1 MITKG
6 KQAKEKLLEGINGIA
21 DVVKMTL
28 GAKGKTVLISEPYKM
43 GFHVTKDG
51 YEITKS
57 ISFEDEIQNC
67 GADFIKNAANETV
80 KLVGDATTG
89 TTILTQSMCNSMFNE
104 ISLGKNP
111 NILNKELKED
121 LDKVTDFIKKKS
133 REIKSTEDIKNI
145 AKVSSNHDEEIS
157 ELIKN
162 IYDQAGNNVT
172 IDVIES
178 DNSETTFEIVNGYT
192 MINTGFSSNIF
203 VNNREKNRIEFS
215 NPRIY
220 MLNGKI
226 RQMTSE
232 LSELL
237 LQNSDRNS
245 ETFRPLVL
253 IVEDIEEAPLREII
267 TAFGKEMIFNIAI
280 VQSNLIFEDRKN
292 IFIDSSKVIGCEY
305 SEERIGRFGECEK
318 IIIEKDNVTFINGSG
333 NTKPWINELKKESK
347 KKKNIFL
354 EKRIFSLE
362 TTAAIINVGGKL
374 ATEISEAKDRVD
386 DAVEAV
392 KSALEEGYSPGGS
405 TVFIFA
411 KNNLELKTEI
421 MKEALLSCYKQL
433 MINAEIEPFYYLS
446 EIEKLGFGFGYNLNT
461 DSITDFYKDG
471 IYDSTKGLRV
481 SLENAV
487 HTACNFS
494 LINAT
499 IG

>member
-1 MITKG
+1 
-6 KQAKEKLLEGINGIA
+6 
-21 DVVKMTL
+21 
-28 GAKGKTVLISEPYKM
+28 
-43 GFHVTKDG
+43 
-51 YEITKS
+51 
-57 ISFEDEIQNC
+57 
-67 GADFIKNAANETV
+67 
-80 KLVGDATTG
+80 
-89 TTILTQSMCNSMFNE
+89 
-104 ISLGKNP
+104 
-111 NILNKELKED
+111 
-121 LDKVTDFIKKKS
+121 
-133 REIKSTEDIKNI
+133 
-145 AKVSSNHDEEIS
+145 
-157 ELIKN
+157 
-162 IYDQAGNNVT
+162 
-172 IDVIES
+172 
-178 DNSETTFEIVNGYT
+178 
-192 MINTGFSSNIF
+192 
-203 VNNREKNRIEFS
+203 
-215 NPRIY
+215 
-220 MLNGKI
+220 
-226 RQMTSE
+226 
-232 LSELL
+232 
-237 LQNSDRNS
+237 
-245 ETFRPLVL
+245 
-253 IVEDIEEAPLREII
+253 
-267 TAFGKEMIFNIAI
+267 MIFNVAI

-292 IFIDSSKVIGCEY
+292 IFIDSSKVINCEY